1 MYYYV
6 LFFFFIVLAV
16 MFAYFR
22 MKYGFWIHQPVFH
35 CYDIHYML
43 FPPGIITNDLPQKN
57 KYTNFKDITTNN
69 VSQIDKNKLGK
80 FMNII
85 KSNYLRNGDN
95 VFSPKEKNVMS
106 YFIGH
111 NHPCFI
117 SFYNEN
123 ELLNDDKNSQVIE
136 HHKLIGIMTTRP
148 LLVSIKQNA
157 LNPNERLDFPVYYAD
172 YLCVDKSK
180 RKQGIAPQIIQ
191 THEYNQR
198 HMNKNIVVSLFKK
211 EDELTGIMPMC
222 IYKTYGFS
230 VDSWRKPSPLVATH
244 SVVEIG
250 TTNMYLLIDFI
261 KENMHQFDMFIM
273 PETANIV
280 ELLKTKN
287 VFIHMIISAIK
298 DRIIAVYFLK
308 KSNTFIERD
317 KEVLSCFGS
326 IQNKD
331 ECDDELFI
339 QGFKIAFW
347 NVANQHK
354 FGFAAIERISHN
366 WKLIDNISLKTSA
379 EIVSPSA
386 YFFYNFACP
395 TFNPERTLVID

>member
-1 MYYYV
+1 MV
-6 LFFFFIVLAV
+6 
-16 MFAYFR
+16 
-22 MKYGFWIHQPVFH
+22 
-35 CYDIHYML
+35 
-43 FPPGIITNDLPQKN
+43 FPPGIIMHELPKKN
-57 KYTNFKDITTNN
+57 KYTNFKDISTRIIA
-69 VSQIDKNKLGK
+69 QIDKNDVSK
-80 FMNII
+80 FMHII
-85 KSNYLRNGDN
+85 KANYLRNGDN
-95 VFSPKEKNVMS
+95 VFSPKERNVIS

-117 SFYNEN
+117 SFYTEL
-123 ELLNDDKNSQVIE
+123 ELLNDEKNSQIIE
-136 HHKLIGIMTTRP
+136 QDKLVGTMTTRP
-148 LLVSIKQNA
+148 LLVSIKQGVSTSKLESESKEEN
-157 LNPNERLDFPVYYAD
+157 NRLDFTVYYAD

-191 THEYNQR
+191 THEYIQR
-198 HMNKNIVVSLFKK
+198 HMNTNVVVSLFKK

-222 IYKTYGFS
+222 IYKTYGFP
-230 VDSWRKPSPLVATH
+230 VDTWRKPCPLIATH

-250 TTNMYLLIDFI
+250 TKNMYLLMDFI
-261 KENMHQFDMFIM
+261 KENREQFDMFIM

-280 ELLKTKN
+280 ELVKTEN
-287 VFIHMIISAIK
+287 IFIHMIVSAIK
-298 DRIIAVYFLK
+298 ERIVAVYFLK

-326 IQNKD
+326 IQSENKD
-331 ECDDELFI
+331 ECNDELFV

-354 FGFAAIERISHN
+354 FGYAAIEHISHN
-366 WKLIDNISLKTSA
+366 WKLIDNISLKTKA

-395 TFNPERTLVID
+395 AFKSERTLVID